1 MFKSQVNVI
10 QTSKNISRTMFIQ
23 NLIHDIVYSTVYHVY
38 VLWSFDLLVSN
49 LLIMNG
55 HDEGYYKNES

>member
-1 MFKSQVNVI
+1 
-10 QTSKNISRTMFIQ
+10 MFIQ
-23 NLIHDIVYSTVYHVY
+23 NLIHDIVYRTVYHVY

-55 HDEGYYKNES
+55 HDEGYYKNESWGLYSISTFLLLSMVDF